1 MSRPTG
7 RRNADFE
14 ASRTELLERI
24 THAVLKHPHSSSFAE
39 LAEAS
44 GVARTTLRHYF
55 GTRELLLQA
64 LLAHMEVLGQ
74 QAEARHSIPDDL
86 PLAQALRLALDRLV
100 FGWRVGVGALF
111 VAGLL
116 WGLGD
121 EALGPAY
128 VRSLLEPML
137 LGFER
142 RLHSRLCTA
151 GMSEQQARHAALALV
166 SPVVLALLHQESLHG
181 VKCRPLDI
189 DEFIPQHLER
199 FLRGW
204 CPQELGSGAQAITS
218 SERWG
223 EVGSATPERRR

>member
-1 MSRPTG
+1 MTRPPG
-7 RRNADFE
+7 RRNADFD

-24 THAVLKHPHSSSFAE
+24 TRAVIERPHQSSFAE

-44 GVARTTLRHYF
+44 AVSRTTLRHYF
-55 GTRELLLQA
+55 GTRDELLHAMLV
-64 LLAHMEVLGQ
+64 HMETLGR
-74 QAEARHSIPDDL
+74 QAAARYPETPDL
-86 PLAQALRLALDRLV
+86 SLADALREALQRLV
-100 FGWRVGVGALF
+100 FGWRVGVGSLF

-128 VRSLLEPML
+128 VRNLLEPL
-137 LGFER
+137 LVGFEQ
-142 RLHSRLCTA
+142 RLQTRLCA
-151 GMSEQQARHAALALV
+151 RGMSEQKARHAALALV

-189 DEFIPQHLER
+189 DEFLHAHLES

-204 CPQELGSGAQAITS
+204 CT
-218 SERWG
+218 
-223 EVGSATPERRR
+223 